1 MLYALLTS
9 MILNFS
15 ISPDMSHENETH
27 YTKNKIDN
35 YDIITISQSGSLFYS
50 VTNQILQSV
59 NNLNTNV
66 TFIGRA
72 NVGLEST
79 TFANN
84 EINLTTLDNFLYN
97 LSIKTIESSVV
108 DYFYDEESAQ
118 AIRDNKIVISELT
131 ASRYE
136 LNVGDYVNL
145 VGLNSE
151 IIPIEVGKVIKD
163 SKIGWFEGVVNK
175 ELGFKLGIYRNIQA
189 IIWDSHINENFLIE
203 LHKNINYRKVKLTFR
218 ENKVNKKN
226 ILKLIDGVKSDIKF
240 TPYETID
247 QLLNYCHKV
256 AGVVGIMFCEILGI
270 DDNNALIKAN
280 DLGIAMQLTNIMRD
294 IFEDANMGRVYLPH
308 ELFGRINP
316 YDINIQNKDVV
327 DNIYSEKIDQIYNIA
342 ETKYLS
348 GISGLKYLNYN
359 HKFIVYISAIMYRE
373 IGNKI
378 IKNKESYSSGKR
390 SYVSFIKKIELIVK
404 CFFQIFLWKI
414 KILK

>member
-15 ISPDMSHENETH
+15 ISPDISHENENQ

-50 VTNQILQSV
+50 VTNQILESV

-79 TFANN
+79 AFANN

-118 AIRDNKIVISELT
+118 AIRNNKIVISELT

-218 ENKVNKKN
+218 ENRVNKNWVLPTALVKEMFGDFQ
-226 ILKLIDGVKSDIKF
+226 IKERDGVWI
-240 TPYETID
+240 TTEPEWR
-247 QLLNYCHKV
+247 
-256 AGVVGIMFCEILGI
+256 E
-270 DDNNALIKAN
+270 
-280 DLGIAMQLTNIMRD
+280 
-294 IFEDANMGRVYLPH
+294 E
-308 ELFGRINP
+308 
-316 YDINIQNKDVV
+316 NIQNKRMPILGITRCHRLMWEPLEGAL
-327 DNIYSEKIDQIYNIA
+327 NQIL
-342 ETKYLS
+342 EEGLEKYLS
-348 GISGLKYLNYN
+348 IEEW
-359 HKFIVYISAIMYRE
+359 R
-373 IGNKI
+373 
-378 IKNKESYSSGKR
+378 SSGGCYAPRRINRFEAGGSISRHAWGIAIDINTKSGYPPR
-390 SYVSFIKKIELIVK
+390 VVEIFNDWGFAWGGTWTSPDEMHFELRDLSASVSKTSS
-404 CFFQIFLWKI
+404 
-414 KILK
+414 

>member
-15 ISPDMSHENETH
+15 ISPDINHENENQ

-50 VTNQILQSV
+50 VTNQILESV

-79 TFANN
+79 TLANN

-218 ENKVNKKN
+218 ENRVNKNWVLPTALVKEMFGDFQ
-226 ILKLIDGVKSDIKF
+226 IKERDGVWI
-240 TPYETID
+240 TTEPEWR
-247 QLLNYCHKV
+247 
-256 AGVVGIMFCEILGI
+256 E
-270 DDNNALIKAN
+270 
-280 DLGIAMQLTNIMRD
+280 
-294 IFEDANMGRVYLPH
+294 E
-308 ELFGRINP
+308 
-316 YDINIQNKDVV
+316 NIQNKRMPILGITRCHRLMWEPLEGAL
-327 DNIYSEKIDQIYNIA
+327 NQIL
-342 ETKYLS
+342 EEGLEEYL
-348 GISGLKYLNYN
+348 
-359 HKFIVYISAIMYRE
+359 
-373 IGNKI
+373 I
-378 IKNKESYSSGKR
+378 IEEWKSSGGCYAPRRINRFDAGGSISRHAWGIAIDINTKSGYPPR
-390 SYVSFIKKIELIVK
+390 VVEIFNDWGFAWGGTWTSPDEMHFELRDLSASVSKTSS
-404 CFFQIFLWKI
+404 
-414 KILK
+414 

>member
-15 ISPDMSHENETH
+15 ISPDLSHENENQ

-97 LSIKTIESSVV
+97 LSIKTIESSVL

-203 LHKNINYRKVKLTFR
+203 LHKNINYKKVKLTFR
-218 ENKVNKKN
+218 ENRVNKNWVLPTALVKEMFGDFQ
-226 ILKLIDGVKSDIKF
+226 IKERDGVWI
-240 TPYETID
+240 TTEPEWR
-247 QLLNYCHKV
+247 
-256 AGVVGIMFCEILGI
+256 E
-270 DDNNALIKAN
+270 
-280 DLGIAMQLTNIMRD
+280 
-294 IFEDANMGRVYLPH
+294 E
-308 ELFGRINP
+308 
-316 YDINIQNKDVV
+316 NIQNKRMPILGITRCHRLMWEPLEGAL
-327 DNIYSEKIDQIYNIA
+327 NQIL
-342 ETKYLS
+342 EEGLEEYLS
-348 GISGLKYLNYN
+348 IEEW
-359 HKFIVYISAIMYRE
+359 R
-373 IGNKI
+373 
-378 IKNKESYSSGKR
+378 SSGGCYAPRRINRFDAGGSISRHAWGIAIDINTKS
-390 SYVSFIKKIELIVK
+390 SYPPRVV
-404 CFFQIFLWKI
+404 QIFNDWGFAWGGTWTSPDEMHFELRDLSASVSKTGS
-414 KILK
+414 

>member
-15 ISPDMSHENETH
+15 ISPDISHENENQ
-27 YTKNKIDN
+27 YNKNKIDN

-97 LSIKTIESSVV
+97 LSIKTIESSVL
-108 DYFYDEESAQ
+108 DYFYDEETSQ

-136 LNVGDYVNL
+136 LNVGDFVNL

-203 LHKNINYRKVKLTFR
+203 LHKNINYKKVKLTFR
-218 ENKVNKKN
+218 ENRVNKNWVLPTALVKEMFGDFQ
-226 ILKLIDGVKSDIKF
+226 IKERDGVWI
-240 TPYETID
+240 TTEPEWR
-247 QLLNYCHKV
+247 
-256 AGVVGIMFCEILGI
+256 E
-270 DDNNALIKAN
+270 
-280 DLGIAMQLTNIMRD
+280 
-294 IFEDANMGRVYLPH
+294 E
-308 ELFGRINP
+308 
-316 YDINIQNKDVV
+316 NIQNKRMPILGITRCHRLMWEPLEGAL
-327 DNIYSEKIDQIYNIA
+327 NQIL
-342 ETKYLS
+342 EEGLEEYLS
-348 GISGLKYLNYN
+348 IEEW
-359 HKFIVYISAIMYRE
+359 R
-373 IGNKI
+373 
-378 IKNKESYSSGKR
+378 SSGGCYAPRRINRFEAGGSISRHAWGIAIDINTKSGYPPR
-390 SYVSFIKKIELIVK
+390 VVEIFNDWGFAWGGTWTSPDEMHFELRDLSASVSKTSS
-404 CFFQIFLWKI
+404 
-414 KILK
+414 

>member
-15 ISPDMSHENETH
+15 ISPDISHENENQ
-27 YTKNKIDN
+27 YNKNKIDN

-97 LSIKTIESSVV
+97 LSIKTIETSVL
-108 DYFYDEESAQ
+108 DYFYDEESAR

-189 IIWDSHINENFLIE
+189 IIWDSQINENFLIE
-203 LHKNINYRKVKLTFR
+203 LHKNINYKKVKLTFR
-218 ENKVNKKN
+218 ENRVNKNWVLPTALVKEMFGDFQ
-226 ILKLIDGVKSDIKF
+226 IKERDGVWI
-240 TPYETID
+240 TTEPEWR
-247 QLLNYCHKV
+247 
-256 AGVVGIMFCEILGI
+256 E
-270 DDNNALIKAN
+270 
-280 DLGIAMQLTNIMRD
+280 
-294 IFEDANMGRVYLPH
+294 E
-308 ELFGRINP
+308 
-316 YDINIQNKDVV
+316 NIQNKRMPILGITRCHRLMWEPLEGAL
-327 DNIYSEKIDQIYNIA
+327 NQIL
-342 ETKYLS
+342 EEGLEEYLS
-348 GISGLKYLNYN
+348 IEEW
-359 HKFIVYISAIMYRE
+359 R
-373 IGNKI
+373 
-378 IKNKESYSSGKR
+378 SSGGCYAPRRINRFDAGGSISRHAWGIAIDINTKS
-390 SYVSFIKKIELIVK
+390 SYPPRVV
-404 CFFQIFLWKI
+404 QIFNDWGFAWGGTWTSPDEMHFELRDLSASVSKTGS
-414 KILK
+414 

>member
-15 ISPDMSHENETH
+15 ISPDMSHENENH

-50 VTNQILQSV
+50 VTNQILESV

-131 ASRYE
+131 ANRYE

-218 ENKVNKKN
+218 ENRVNKNWVLPTALVKEMFGDFQ
-226 ILKLIDGVKSDIKF
+226 IKERDGVWI
-240 TPYETID
+240 TTEPEWR
-247 QLLNYCHKV
+247 
-256 AGVVGIMFCEILGI
+256 E
-270 DDNNALIKAN
+270 
-280 DLGIAMQLTNIMRD
+280 
-294 IFEDANMGRVYLPH
+294 E
-308 ELFGRINP
+308 
-316 YDINIQNKDVV
+316 NIQNKRMPILGITRCHRLMWEPLEGAL
-327 DNIYSEKIDQIYNIA
+327 NQIL
-342 ETKYLS
+342 EEGLEKYLS
-348 GISGLKYLNYN
+348 IEEW
-359 HKFIVYISAIMYRE
+359 R
-373 IGNKI
+373 
-378 IKNKESYSSGKR
+378 SSGGCYAPRRINRFEAGGSISRHAWGIAIDINTKSGYPPR
-390 SYVSFIKKIELIVK
+390 VVEIFNDWGFAWGGTWTSPDEMHFELRDLSASVSKTSS
-404 CFFQIFLWKI
+404 
-414 KILK
+414 

>member
-15 ISPDMSHENETH
+15 ISPDMSHENENH

-50 VTNQILQSV
+50 VTNQILESV

-218 ENKVNKKN
+218 ENRVNKNWVLPTALVKEMFGDFQ
-226 ILKLIDGVKSDIKF
+226 IKERDGVWI
-240 TPYETID
+240 TTEPEWR
-247 QLLNYCHKV
+247 
-256 AGVVGIMFCEILGI
+256 E
-270 DDNNALIKAN
+270 
-280 DLGIAMQLTNIMRD
+280 
-294 IFEDANMGRVYLPH
+294 E
-308 ELFGRINP
+308 
-316 YDINIQNKDVV
+316 NIQNKRMPILGITRCHRLMWEPLEGAL
-327 DNIYSEKIDQIYNIA
+327 NQIL
-342 ETKYLS
+342 EEGLEKYLS
-348 GISGLKYLNYN
+348 IEEW
-359 HKFIVYISAIMYRE
+359 R
-373 IGNKI
+373 
-378 IKNKESYSSGKR
+378 SSGGCYAPRRINRFEAGGSISRHAWGIAIDINTKSGYPPR
-390 SYVSFIKKIELIVK
+390 IVEIFNDWGFAWGGTWTSPDEMHFELRDLSASVSKTSS
-404 CFFQIFLWKI
+404 
-414 KILK
+414 

>member
-15 ISPDMSHENETH
+15 ISPDISHENENQ
-27 YTKNKIDN
+27 YNKNKIDN

-218 ENKVNKKN
+218 ENRVNKNWVLPTALVKEMFGDFQ
-226 ILKLIDGVKSDIKF
+226 IKERDGVWI
-240 TPYETID
+240 TTEPEWR
-247 QLLNYCHKV
+247 
-256 AGVVGIMFCEILGI
+256 E
-270 DDNNALIKAN
+270 
-280 DLGIAMQLTNIMRD
+280 
-294 IFEDANMGRVYLPH
+294 E
-308 ELFGRINP
+308 
-316 YDINIQNKDVV
+316 NIQNKRMPILGITRCHRLMWEPLEGAL
-327 DNIYSEKIDQIYNIA
+327 NQIL
-342 ETKYLS
+342 EEGLEEYLS
-348 GISGLKYLNYN
+348 IEEW
-359 HKFIVYISAIMYRE
+359 R
-373 IGNKI
+373 
-378 IKNKESYSSGKR
+378 SSGGCYAPRRINRFDAGGSISRHAWGIAIDINTKS
-390 SYVSFIKKIELIVK
+390 SYPPRVV
-404 CFFQIFLWKI
+404 QIFNDWGFAWGGTWTSPDEMHFELRDLSASVSKTGS
-414 KILK
+414 

>member
-15 ISPDMSHENETH
+15 ISPDMSHENENH

-50 VTNQILQSV
+50 VTNQILESV

-97 LSIKTIESSVV
+97 LSIKTIESSDV

-151 IIPIEVGKVIKD
+151 IIRIEVGKIIKD

-175 ELGFKLGIYRNIQA
+175 EIGFKLGIYRNIQA
-189 IIWDSHINENFLIE
+189 IIWDSHVNENFLIE
-203 LHKNINYRKVKLTFR
+203 LHKNINYKKVKLTFR
-218 ENKVNKKN
+218 ENRVNKNWVLPTALVKEMFGDFQ
-226 ILKLIDGVKSDIKF
+226 IKERDGVWI
-240 TPYETID
+240 TTEPEWR
-247 QLLNYCHKV
+247 
-256 AGVVGIMFCEILGI
+256 E
-270 DDNNALIKAN
+270 
-280 DLGIAMQLTNIMRD
+280 
-294 IFEDANMGRVYLPH
+294 E
-308 ELFGRINP
+308 
-316 YDINIQNKDVV
+316 NIQNKRMPILGITRCHRLMWEPLEGAL
-327 DNIYSEKIDQIYNIA
+327 NQIL
-342 ETKYLS
+342 EEGLEEYLS
-348 GISGLKYLNYN
+348 IEEW
-359 HKFIVYISAIMYRE
+359 R
-373 IGNKI
+373 
-378 IKNKESYSSGKR
+378 SSGGCYAPRRINRFDAGGSISRHAWGIAIDINTKSGYPPR
-390 SYVSFIKKIELIVK
+390 VVEIFNDWGFAWGGTWTSPDEMHFELRDLSASVSKTSG
-404 CFFQIFLWKI
+404 
-414 KILK
+414 

>member
-15 ISPDMSHENETH
+15 ISPDISHENENH

-50 VTNQILQSV
+50 VTNQILESV

-218 ENKVNKKN
+218 ENRVNKNWVLPTALVKEMFGDFQ
-226 ILKLIDGVKSDIKF
+226 IKERDGVWI
-240 TPYETID
+240 TTEPEWR
-247 QLLNYCHKV
+247 
-256 AGVVGIMFCEILGI
+256 E
-270 DDNNALIKAN
+270 
-280 DLGIAMQLTNIMRD
+280 
-294 IFEDANMGRVYLPH
+294 E
-308 ELFGRINP
+308 
-316 YDINIQNKDVV
+316 NIQNKRMPILGITRCHRLMWEPLEGAL
-327 DNIYSEKIDQIYNIA
+327 NQIL
-342 ETKYLS
+342 EEGLEEYL
-348 GISGLKYLNYN
+348 
-359 HKFIVYISAIMYRE
+359 
-373 IGNKI
+373 I
-378 IKNKESYSSGKR
+378 IEEWRSSGGCYAPRRINRFDAGGSISRHAWGIAIDINTKSGYPPR
-390 SYVSFIKKIELIVK
+390 VVEIFNDWGFAWGGTWTSPDEMHFELRDLSASVSKTSS
-404 CFFQIFLWKI
+404 
-414 KILK
+414 

>member
-15 ISPDMSHENETH
+15 ISPDMSHENENH

-50 VTNQILQSV
+50 VTNQILESV

-97 LSIKTIESSVV
+97 LSIKTIESTVV

-218 ENKVNKKN
+218 ENRVNKN
-226 ILKLIDGVKSDIKF
+226 WVLP
-240 TPYETID
+240 T
-247 QLLNYCHKV
+247 
-256 AGVVGIMFCEILGI
+256 
-270 DDNNALIKAN
+270 ALIKEMFG
-280 DLGIAMQLTNIMRD
+280 DFQIKERD
-294 IFEDANMGRVYLPH
+294 GVWITTEPEWR
-308 ELFGRINP
+308 EE
-316 YDINIQNKDVV
+316 NIQNKRMPILGITRCHRLMWEPLEGAL
-327 DNIYSEKIDQIYNIA
+327 NQIL
-342 ETKYLS
+342 EEGLEEYL
-348 GISGLKYLNYN
+348 
-359 HKFIVYISAIMYRE
+359 
-373 IGNKI
+373 I
-378 IKNKESYSSGKR
+378 IEEWKSSGGCYAPRRINRFDAGGSISRHAWGIAIDINTKSGYPPR
-390 SYVSFIKKIELIVK
+390 VVEIFNDWGFAWGGTWTSPDEMHFELRDLSASVSKTSS
-404 CFFQIFLWKI
+404 
-414 KILK
+414 

>member
-15 ISPDMSHENETH
+15 ISPDISHENENQ
-27 YTKNKIDN
+27 YNKNKIDN

-97 LSIKTIESSVV
+97 LSIKTIESSVL

-136 LNVGDYVNL
+136 LNVGDFVNL

-203 LHKNINYRKVKLTFR
+203 LHKNINYKKVKLTFR
-218 ENKVNKKN
+218 ENRVNKNWVLPTALVKEMFGDFQ
-226 ILKLIDGVKSDIKF
+226 IKERDGVWI
-240 TPYETID
+240 TTEPEWR
-247 QLLNYCHKV
+247 
-256 AGVVGIMFCEILGI
+256 E
-270 DDNNALIKAN
+270 
-280 DLGIAMQLTNIMRD
+280 
-294 IFEDANMGRVYLPH
+294 E
-308 ELFGRINP
+308 
-316 YDINIQNKDVV
+316 NIQNKRMPILGITRCHRLMWEPLEGAL
-327 DNIYSEKIDQIYNIA
+327 NQIL
-342 ETKYLS
+342 EEGLEEYLS
-348 GISGLKYLNYN
+348 IEEW
-359 HKFIVYISAIMYRE
+359 R
-373 IGNKI
+373 
-378 IKNKESYSSGKR
+378 SSGGCYAPRRINRFDAGGSISRHAWGIAIDINTKS
-390 SYVSFIKKIELIVK
+390 SYPPRVV
-404 CFFQIFLWKI
+404 QIFNDWGFAWGGTWTSPDEMHFELRDLSASVSKTSS
-414 KILK
+414 

>member
-15 ISPDMSHENETH
+15 ISPDMSHENENH

-50 VTNQILQSV
+50 VTNQILESV

-97 LSIKTIESSVV
+97 LSIKTIESSDV

-218 ENKVNKKN
+218 ENRVNKNWVLPTALVKEMFGDFQ
-226 ILKLIDGVKSDIKF
+226 IKERDGVWI
-240 TPYETID
+240 TTEPEWR
-247 QLLNYCHKV
+247 
-256 AGVVGIMFCEILGI
+256 E
-270 DDNNALIKAN
+270 
-280 DLGIAMQLTNIMRD
+280 
-294 IFEDANMGRVYLPH
+294 E
-308 ELFGRINP
+308 
-316 YDINIQNKDVV
+316 NIQNKRMPILGITRCHRLMWEPLEGAL
-327 DNIYSEKIDQIYNIA
+327 NQIL
-342 ETKYLS
+342 EEGLEEYLS
-348 GISGLKYLNYN
+348 IEEW
-359 HKFIVYISAIMYRE
+359 R
-373 IGNKI
+373 
-378 IKNKESYSSGKR
+378 SSGGCYAPRRINRFDAGGSISRHAWGIAIDINTKSGYPPR
-390 SYVSFIKKIELIVK
+390 VVEIFNDWGFAWGGTWTSPDEMHFELRDLSASVSKTSS
-404 CFFQIFLWKI
+404 
-414 KILK
+414 

>member
-15 ISPDMSHENETH
+15 ISPDMSHENENH
-27 YTKNKIDN
+27 YIKNKIDN

-50 VTNQILQSV
+50 VTNQILESV

-218 ENKVNKKN
+218 ENRVNKNWVLPTALVKEMFGDFQ
-226 ILKLIDGVKSDIKF
+226 IKERDGVWI
-240 TPYETID
+240 TTEPEWR
-247 QLLNYCHKV
+247 
-256 AGVVGIMFCEILGI
+256 E
-270 DDNNALIKAN
+270 
-280 DLGIAMQLTNIMRD
+280 
-294 IFEDANMGRVYLPH
+294 E
-308 ELFGRINP
+308 
-316 YDINIQNKDVV
+316 NIQNKRMPILGITRCHRLMWEPLEGAL
-327 DNIYSEKIDQIYNIA
+327 NQIL
-342 ETKYLS
+342 EEGLEKYLS
-348 GISGLKYLNYN
+348 IEEW
-359 HKFIVYISAIMYRE
+359 R
-373 IGNKI
+373 
-378 IKNKESYSSGKR
+378 SSGGCYAPRRINRFEAGGSISRHAWGIAIDINTKSGYPPR
-390 SYVSFIKKIELIVK
+390 VVEIFNDWGFAWGGTWTSPDEMHFELRDLSASVSKTSS
-404 CFFQIFLWKI
+404 
-414 KILK
+414 

>member
-9 MILNFS
+9 MILNLS
-15 ISPDMSHENETH
+15 ISPDISHENENQ

-218 ENKVNKKN
+218 ENRVNKNWVLPTALVKEMFGDFQ
-226 ILKLIDGVKSDIKF
+226 IKERDGVWI
-240 TPYETID
+240 TTEPEWR
-247 QLLNYCHKV
+247 
-256 AGVVGIMFCEILGI
+256 E
-270 DDNNALIKAN
+270 
-280 DLGIAMQLTNIMRD
+280 
-294 IFEDANMGRVYLPH
+294 E
-308 ELFGRINP
+308 
-316 YDINIQNKDVV
+316 NIQNKRMPILGITRCHRLMWEPLEGAL
-327 DNIYSEKIDQIYNIA
+327 NQIL
-342 ETKYLS
+342 EEGLEEYLS
-348 GISGLKYLNYN
+348 IEEW
-359 HKFIVYISAIMYRE
+359 R
-373 IGNKI
+373 
-378 IKNKESYSSGKR
+378 SSGGCYAPRRINRFDAGGSISRHAWGIAIDINTKS
-390 SYVSFIKKIELIVK
+390 SYPPRVVEIFNDWGFAWGGTWTSPDEMHFELRDLSASVSKTSS
-404 CFFQIFLWKI
+404 
-414 KILK
+414 

>member
-15 ISPDMSHENETH
+15 ISPVMSHENENH

-97 LSIKTIESSVV
+97 LSIKTIESSVL

-218 ENKVNKKN
+218 ENRVNKNWVLPTALVKEMFGDFQ
-226 ILKLIDGVKSDIKF
+226 IKERDGVWI
-240 TPYETID
+240 TTEPEWR
-247 QLLNYCHKV
+247 
-256 AGVVGIMFCEILGI
+256 E
-270 DDNNALIKAN
+270 
-280 DLGIAMQLTNIMRD
+280 
-294 IFEDANMGRVYLPH
+294 E
-308 ELFGRINP
+308 
-316 YDINIQNKDVV
+316 NIQNKRMPILGITRCHRLMWEPLEGAL
-327 DNIYSEKIDQIYNIA
+327 NQIL
-342 ETKYLS
+342 EEGLEEYLS
-348 GISGLKYLNYN
+348 IEEW
-359 HKFIVYISAIMYRE
+359 R
-373 IGNKI
+373 
-378 IKNKESYSSGKR
+378 SSGGCYAPRRINRFDAGGSISRHAWGIAIDINTKSGYPPR
-390 SYVSFIKKIELIVK
+390 VVEIFNDWGFAWGGTWTSPDEMHFELRDLSASVSKTSS
-404 CFFQIFLWKI
+404 
-414 KILK
+414 

>member
-15 ISPDMSHENETH
+15 ISPDMSHENENH
-27 YTKNKIDN
+27 FTKNKIDN

-50 VTNQILQSV
+50 VTNQILESV
-59 NNLNTNV
+59 KNLNTNV

-84 EINLTTLDNFLYN
+84 ETNLSTLENFLYN

-118 AIRDNKIVISELT
+118 AIRDNKLVISELT

-218 ENKVNKKN
+218 ENRVNKNWVLPTALVKEMFGDFQ
-226 ILKLIDGVKSDIKF
+226 IKERDGVWI
-240 TPYETID
+240 TTEPEWR
-247 QLLNYCHKV
+247 
-256 AGVVGIMFCEILGI
+256 E
-270 DDNNALIKAN
+270 
-280 DLGIAMQLTNIMRD
+280 
-294 IFEDANMGRVYLPH
+294 E
-308 ELFGRINP
+308 
-316 YDINIQNKDVV
+316 NIQNKRMPILGITRCHRLMWEPLEGAL
-327 DNIYSEKIDQIYNIA
+327 NQIL
-342 ETKYLS
+342 EEGLEEYLS
-348 GISGLKYLNYN
+348 IEEW
-359 HKFIVYISAIMYRE
+359 R
-373 IGNKI
+373 
-378 IKNKESYSSGKR
+378 SSGGCYAPRRINRFDAGGSISRHAWGIAIDINTKS
-390 SYVSFIKKIELIVK
+390 SYPPRVV
-404 CFFQIFLWKI
+404 QIFNDWGFAWGGTWTSPDEMHFELRDLSASVSKTGS
-414 KILK
+414 

>member
-15 ISPDMSHENETH
+15 ISPDMSHENENH

-50 VTNQILQSV
+50 VTNQILESV

-218 ENKVNKKN
+218 ENRVNKNWVLPTALVKEMFGDFQ
-226 ILKLIDGVKSDIKF
+226 IKERDGVWI
-240 TPYETID
+240 TTEPEWR
-247 QLLNYCHKV
+247 
-256 AGVVGIMFCEILGI
+256 E
-270 DDNNALIKAN
+270 
-280 DLGIAMQLTNIMRD
+280 
-294 IFEDANMGRVYLPH
+294 E
-308 ELFGRINP
+308 
-316 YDINIQNKDVV
+316 NIQNKRMPILGITRCHRLMWEPLEGAL
-327 DNIYSEKIDQIYNIA
+327 NQIL
-342 ETKYLS
+342 EEGLEEYL
-348 GISGLKYLNYN
+348 
-359 HKFIVYISAIMYRE
+359 
-373 IGNKI
+373 I
-378 IKNKESYSSGKR
+378 IEEWKSSGGCYAPRRINRFDAGGSISRHAWGIAIDINTKSGYPPR
-390 SYVSFIKKIELIVK
+390 IVEIFNDWGFAWGGTWTSPDEMHFELRDLSASVSKTSS
-404 CFFQIFLWKI
+404 
-414 KILK
+414 

>member
-15 ISPDMSHENETH
+15 ISPDISHENENH

-50 VTNQILQSV
+50 VTNQILESV

-97 LSIKTIESSVV
+97 LSIKTIESSVL

-175 ELGFKLGIYRNIQA
+175 LSLI
-189 IIWDSHINENFLIE
+189 HI
-203 LHKNINYRKVKLTFR
+203 
-218 ENKVNKKN
+218 
-226 ILKLIDGVKSDIKF
+226 
-240 TPYETID
+240 
-247 QLLNYCHKV
+247 
-256 AGVVGIMFCEILGI
+256 
-270 DDNNALIKAN
+270 
-280 DLGIAMQLTNIMRD
+280 
-294 IFEDANMGRVYLPH
+294 
-308 ELFGRINP
+308 
-316 YDINIQNKDVV
+316 
-327 DNIYSEKIDQIYNIA
+327 
-342 ETKYLS
+342 
-348 GISGLKYLNYN
+348 
-359 HKFIVYISAIMYRE
+359 
-373 IGNKI
+373 
-378 IKNKESYSSGKR
+378 
-390 SYVSFIKKIELIVK
+390 
-404 CFFQIFLWKI
+404 
-414 KILK
+414 

>member
-15 ISPDMSHENETH
+15 ISPNMSHENENH

-50 VTNQILQSV
+50 VTNQILESV

-145 VGLNSE
+145 VGLNNE

-218 ENKVNKKN
+218 ESRVNKNWVLPTALVKEMFGDFQ
-226 ILKLIDGVKSDIKF
+226 IKERDGVWI
-240 TPYETID
+240 TT
-247 QLLNYCHKV
+247 
-256 AGVVGIMFCEILGI
+256 
-270 DDNNALIKAN
+270 
-280 DLGIAMQLTNIMRD
+280 
-294 IFEDANMGRVYLPH
+294 
-308 ELFGRINP
+308 ELEWREE
-316 YDINIQNKDVV
+316 NIQNKRMPILGITRCHRLMWEPLEGAL
-327 DNIYSEKIDQIYNIA
+327 NQILQ
-342 ETKYLS
+342 EGLEEYLS
-348 GISGLKYLNYN
+348 IEEW
-359 HKFIVYISAIMYRE
+359 R
-373 IGNKI
+373 
-378 IKNKESYSSGKR
+378 SSGGCYAPRRINRFDAGGSISRHAWGIAIDINTKSGYPPR
-390 SYVSFIKKIELIVK
+390 VVEIFNDWGFAWGGTWTSPDEMHFELRDLSASVSKTGS
-404 CFFQIFLWKI
+404 
-414 KILK
+414 

>member
-15 ISPDMSHENETH
+15 ISPDISHENENQ
-27 YTKNKIDN
+27 YNKNKIDN

-97 LSIKTIESSVV
+97 LSIKTIESSVL

-151 IIPIEVGKVIKD
+151 IIRIEVGKVIKD

-203 LHKNINYRKVKLTFR
+203 LHKNINYKKVKLTFR
-218 ENKVNKKN
+218 ENRVNKNWVLPTALVKEMFGDFQ
-226 ILKLIDGVKSDIKF
+226 IKERDGVWI
-240 TPYETID
+240 TTEPEWR
-247 QLLNYCHKV
+247 
-256 AGVVGIMFCEILGI
+256 E
-270 DDNNALIKAN
+270 
-280 DLGIAMQLTNIMRD
+280 
-294 IFEDANMGRVYLPH
+294 E
-308 ELFGRINP
+308 
-316 YDINIQNKDVV
+316 NIQNKRMPILGITRCHRLMWEPLEGAL
-327 DNIYSEKIDQIYNIA
+327 NQIL
-342 ETKYLS
+342 EEGLEEYLS
-348 GISGLKYLNYN
+348 IEEW
-359 HKFIVYISAIMYRE
+359 R
-373 IGNKI
+373 
-378 IKNKESYSSGKR
+378 SSGGCYAPRRINRFDAGGSISRHAWGIAIDINTKS
-390 SYVSFIKKIELIVK
+390 SYPPRVV
-404 CFFQIFLWKI
+404 QIFNDWGFAWGGTWTSPDEMHFELRDLSASVSKTGS
-414 KILK
+414 

>member
-15 ISPDMSHENETH
+15 ISPDISHENENQ

-84 EINLTTLDNFLYN
+84 ETNLTTLDNFLYN
-97 LSIKTIESSVV
+97 LSIKTIESSVL

-218 ENKVNKKN
+218 ENRVNKNWVLPTALVKEMFGDFQ
-226 ILKLIDGVKSDIKF
+226 IKERDGVWI
-240 TPYETID
+240 TTEPEWR
-247 QLLNYCHKV
+247 
-256 AGVVGIMFCEILGI
+256 E
-270 DDNNALIKAN
+270 
-280 DLGIAMQLTNIMRD
+280 
-294 IFEDANMGRVYLPH
+294 E
-308 ELFGRINP
+308 
-316 YDINIQNKDVV
+316 NIQNKRMPILGITRCHRLMWEPLEGAL
-327 DNIYSEKIDQIYNIA
+327 NQII
-342 ETKYLS
+342 EEGLEEYLS
-348 GISGLKYLNYN
+348 IEEW
-359 HKFIVYISAIMYRE
+359 R
-373 IGNKI
+373 
-378 IKNKESYSSGKR
+378 SSGGCYAPRRINRFDAGGSISRHAWGIAIDINTKS
-390 SYVSFIKKIELIVK
+390 SYPPRVV
-404 CFFQIFLWKI
+404 QIFNDWGFAWGGTWTSPDEMHFELRDLSASVSKTGS
-414 KILK
+414 

>member
-15 ISPDMSHENETH
+15 ISPDMSHENENH
-27 YTKNKIDN
+27 YAKNKIDN

-50 VTNQILQSV
+50 VTNQILESV

-218 ENKVNKKN
+218 ENRVNKNWVLPTALVKEMFGDFQ
-226 ILKLIDGVKSDIKF
+226 IKERDGVWI
-240 TPYETID
+240 TTEPEWR
-247 QLLNYCHKV
+247 
-256 AGVVGIMFCEILGI
+256 E
-270 DDNNALIKAN
+270 
-280 DLGIAMQLTNIMRD
+280 
-294 IFEDANMGRVYLPH
+294 E
-308 ELFGRINP
+308 
-316 YDINIQNKDVV
+316 NIQNKRMPILGITRCHRLMWEPLEGAL
-327 DNIYSEKIDQIYNIA
+327 NQIL
-342 ETKYLS
+342 EEGLQEYL
-348 GISGLKYLNYN
+348 
-359 HKFIVYISAIMYRE
+359 
-373 IGNKI
+373 I
-378 IKNKESYSSGKR
+378 IEEWKSSGGCYAPRRINRFDAGGSISRHAWGIAIDINTKSGYPPR
-390 SYVSFIKKIELIVK
+390 VVEIFNDWGFAWGGTWTSPDEMHFELRDLSASVSKTSS
-404 CFFQIFLWKI
+404 
-414 KILK
+414 

>member
-15 ISPDMSHENETH
+15 ISPDISHENENQ
-27 YTKNKIDN
+27 YNKNKIDN

-97 LSIKTIESSVV
+97 LSIKTIESSVL

-218 ENKVNKKN
+218 ENRVNKNWVLPTALVKEMFGDFQ
-226 ILKLIDGVKSDIKF
+226 IKERDGVWI
-240 TPYETID
+240 TTEPEWR
-247 QLLNYCHKV
+247 
-256 AGVVGIMFCEILGI
+256 E
-270 DDNNALIKAN
+270 
-280 DLGIAMQLTNIMRD
+280 
-294 IFEDANMGRVYLPH
+294 E
-308 ELFGRINP
+308 
-316 YDINIQNKDVV
+316 NIQNKRMPILGITRCHRLMWEPLEGAL
-327 DNIYSEKIDQIYNIA
+327 NQIL
-342 ETKYLS
+342 EEGLEEYLS
-348 GISGLKYLNYN
+348 IEEW
-359 HKFIVYISAIMYRE
+359 R
-373 IGNKI
+373 
-378 IKNKESYSSGKR
+378 SSGGCYAPRRINRFDAGGSISRHAWGIAIDINTKS
-390 SYVSFIKKIELIVK
+390 SYPPRIVEIFNDWGFAWGGTWTSPDEMHFELRDLSASVSKTGS
-404 CFFQIFLWKI
+404 
-414 KILK
+414 

>member
-15 ISPDMSHENETH
+15 ISPDMSHENENH

-50 VTNQILQSV
+50 VTNQILESV
-59 NNLNTNV
+59 KNLNTNV

-79 TFANN
+79 TSANN
-84 EINLTTLDNFLYN
+84 EINLTTLDEFLYN

-218 ENKVNKKN
+218 ENRVNKNWVLPTALVKEMFGDFQ
-226 ILKLIDGVKSDIKF
+226 IKERDGVWI
-240 TPYETID
+240 TTEPEWR
-247 QLLNYCHKV
+247 
-256 AGVVGIMFCEILGI
+256 E
-270 DDNNALIKAN
+270 
-280 DLGIAMQLTNIMRD
+280 
-294 IFEDANMGRVYLPH
+294 E
-308 ELFGRINP
+308 
-316 YDINIQNKDVV
+316 NIQNKRMPILGITRCHRLMWEPLEGAL
-327 DNIYSEKIDQIYNIA
+327 NQIL
-342 ETKYLS
+342 EEGLEEYLS
-348 GISGLKYLNYN
+348 IEEW
-359 HKFIVYISAIMYRE
+359 R
-373 IGNKI
+373 
-378 IKNKESYSSGKR
+378 SSGGCYAPRRINRFDAGGSISRHAWGIAIDINTKS
-390 SYVSFIKKIELIVK
+390 SYPPRIVEIFNDWGFAWGGTWTSPDEMHFELRDLSASVSKTSS
-404 CFFQIFLWKI
+404 
-414 KILK
+414 